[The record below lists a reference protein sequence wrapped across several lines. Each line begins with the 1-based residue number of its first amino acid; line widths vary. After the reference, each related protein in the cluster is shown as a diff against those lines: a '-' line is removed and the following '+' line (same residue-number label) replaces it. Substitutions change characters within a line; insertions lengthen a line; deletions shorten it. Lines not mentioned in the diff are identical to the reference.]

1 MVAYC
6 SSSEMCYFIIN
17 CKMKKCYYS
26 IVQYVICASFFTGAM
41 FYTVGSE
48 LFSTDSVNG
57 VYSKALKRC
66 KNDSEVRNMLTFRFN
81 LIIDIV

>member
-1 MVAYC
+1 
-6 SSSEMCYFIIN
+6 MCI
-17 CKMKKCYYS
+17 
-26 IVQYVICASFFTGAM
+26 FFTGAM

-66 KNDSEVRNMLTFRFN
+66 KNDSEVRNMLTFRFS